1 MTGDGQSGDA
11 KAVGAVLVLGGG
23 IAGMQASLDL
33 ANGGYKVYL
42 VEKKSAIGGHMA
54 KLDKTFPTNDCA
66 MCTISPRLVEVGR
79 HPNIELLPDS
89 EVLGLEGKAGDFTAT
104 VRTRP
109 RYIDLDRC
117 NGCGKCAEVCP
128 ERLPNPFDEGLGERR
143 AAYKLYPQA
152 TPDAFAIEKRGVAPC
167 RDACPAGQRA
177 QGYISLLREGR
188 IDEAYRAIK
197 EDNPFPGICGRI
209 CDHRCE
215 TACSRGKVDEPVNI
229 HGLKRFIADA
239 FYAKPRAKP
248 EPAPR
253 RYDER
258 IAIIGAGPCGLTV
271 AQDLCLEGYPVTV
284 FEALPVAGG
293 MLRFGVPD
301 FRLPAAIV
309 DREVQDIV
317 DLGVDLRLG
326 TPVESLDDLLDE
338 GYAAVLMAVGAHE
351 GIRLPIP
358 GGDLD
363 GILINTRFLRD
374 VRLAELGAE
383 GARDPRPDIE
393 GKRVLVVGGGDVAV
407 DVARTAVR
415 LGAGDVQMAVRGSG
429 GKMPAKESEIAR
441 AREEGIR
448 MHVGLNFLRVVDD
461 GHGRAAGLECQRV
474 ERFETDETGRAVPL
488 TVPDSEHV
496 MAADVIVF
504 SVGQRV
510 GLAFIPDDAGVGVTR
525 ARTIA
530 VDPDTFMTDRPGIF
544 AAGDSISGTA
554 FVIEAVAGGHR
565 VAGAIHRHLRGEAM
579 KTARPA
585 GPPVA
590 ELSQKEIDARL
601 LKGEIGYAPQTPM
614 PEIAVADR
622 AGNFT
627 EIELGY
633 SEQQAM
639 AEAERCLSCGIC
651 SECLTCVEACGVDAI
666 DHEMEESTR
675 RIHVGAAIL
684 APGFQPYRAELSEEF
699 GLGRYPNVVTSLQF
713 ERLLSASGPTNG
725 HVKRPSDD
733 RTPKKIAFLQCVGS
747 RDQTHDYCSAVCC
760 MYGTKQAIMAIEHE
774 PETQAQVFMM
784 DVRAFSKGYEAYY
797 RRARDK
803 YGIEYTRCRISSLK
817 EDPAT
822 GDLMLRYVDRT
833 PPSSGGEGVPAR
845 SEVRDEAFDMVVL
858 SVGMEVS
865 EGVRD
870 LGRKLGLEL
879 DDHGFC
885 RTLQFDPVHT
895 SRPGVYAV
903 GPFREPKDIAESLIE
918 AGAAAAS
925 AEGMLV
931 GGRGT
936 LTRAPAYAAERDVA
950 GEDPKIAIFVCH
962 CGTNI
967 GGVVDVPGVACYARS
982 LPGVVHAEESLYACS
997 KDSIGH
1003 ITERVKEL
1011 EANRVVIAACT
1022 PLTHEPL
1029 FQDSIRAAGLNPYLF
1044 EMANI
1049 RNQCSWVHGRDPA
1062 VTEKAKA
1069 LVRMSAA
1076 RARQLAPLETDKVPV
1091 GHSAL
1096 VVGGGAAGMTAA
1108 LELAAQNFPVHL
1120 VEKSDALGGNLRQL
1134 HFGIDDSGTS
1144 TSLPLGADGR
1154 HLGPQ
1159 DFLRQLLG
1167 EIEANPLV
1175 TVHLGTEVSGTAG
1188 FVGNFTSTL
1197 RPTDPEAPPFEAS
1210 HGVSI
1215 LATGGVEY
1223 RGDEYGYGASSHI
1236 VTQQEFEARLA
1247 GQGDAGAEE
1256 AALPRSVVMIQCVG
1270 PAEKYCARVCCTSA
1284 LKNALMLKRL
1294 SPETRVTILYRD
1306 IRVYGFKER
1315 LYTAARESGVLFV
1328 RYDETCKPEVRVAE
1342 DGVVAVKAWEE
1353 GLGRDIVLRPDLL
1366 VLSTPVVPSAAT
1378 QELGRRLRL
1387 PTDADGFFL
1396 EAHIKLRPVDFL
1408 SEGVFMAGMAH
1419 YPKLL
1424 DEAIVHAKAAAARA
1438 AALLSQDAIT
1448 TGGRVAAVD
1457 HTRCVAC
1464 LTCLRTCPYG
1474 AARIAADLAG
1484 TGGIAGAATIES
1496 ALCRGCGLCAAAC
1509 PAGAIELKHYTG
1521 AQVMAKVDALFQ
1533 DAPREEVP
1541 A

>member
-1 MTGDGQSGDA
+1 MTGAGQNGDA
-11 KAVGAVLVLGGG
+11 KGLGAVLVLGGG

-33 ANGGYKVYL
+33 ANGGFKVYL
-42 VEKKSAIGGHMA
+42 VERKSAIGGHMA

-79 HPNIELLPDS
+79 HPNIELLTDS
-89 EVLGLEGKAGDFTAT
+89 ELLALEGRAGDFTAT
-104 VRTRP
+104 LRTRP
-109 RYIDLDRC
+109 RYIDLARC

-128 ERLPNPFDEGLGERR
+128 ERLSNPFDEGLGERR

-177 QGYISLLREGR
+177 QGYISLLRAGR

-215 TACSRGKVDEPVNI
+215 SACSRGKVEEPVNI

-239 FYAKPRAKP
+239 VYAKPRVK
-248 EPAPR
+248 PAPAAR
-253 RYDER
+253 RFDER
-258 IAIIGAGPCGLTV
+258 VAIVGAGPCGLTV

-326 TPVESLDDLLDE
+326 TPVESLDDLLDQ

-415 LGAGDVQMAVRGSG
+415 LGARDVRMAVRGSG
-429 GKMPAKESEIAR
+429 GRMPAKDSEIAR

-461 GHGRAAGLECQRV
+461 GTGRAAGLECQTV
-474 ERFETDETGRAVPL
+474 ERFETDENGRAAPRIVPG
-488 TVPDSEHV
+488 SEHV
-496 MAADVIVF
+496 LDADVIIF

-510 GLAFIPDDAGVGVTR
+510 GLAFVPDDAGVGVTP

-530 VDPDTFMTDRPGIF
+530 VDPDTCMTDRPGIF

-565 VAGAIHRHLRGEAM
+565 VAGAIHRYLRGEAM
-579 KTARPA
+579 KTATPA

-590 ELSQKEIDARL
+590 ELSQQEIDARL
-601 LKGEIGYAPQTPM
+601 LKGEIGYAPRRPM

-633 SEQQAM
+633 SMQDAM

-651 SECLTCVEACGVDAI
+651 SECLTCVAACGLEAI
-666 DHEMEESTR
+666 DHEMTESTR
-675 RIHVGAAIL
+675 RIPVGAAIL
-684 APGFQPYRAELSEEF
+684 APGFEPYRAELSEEF

-713 ERLLSASGPTNG
+713 ERLLSASGPTTG
-725 HVKRPSDD
+725 QVKRPSDG

-747 RDQTHDYCSAVCC
+747 RDQSHDYCSAVCC

-774 PETQAQVFMM
+774 PETEARVFMM

-797 RRARDK
+797 QRARDT
-803 YGIEYTRCRISSLK
+803 YGIAYTRCRISALK

-822 GDLMLRYVDRT
+822 GDLFVKYVDRGAAAAE
-833 PPSSGGEGVPAR
+833 P
-845 SEVRDEAFDMVVL
+845 EVRDEAFDMVVL

-865 EGVRD
+865 EGVRA
-870 LGRKLGLEL
+870 LGRELGLEL
-879 DDHGFC
+879 DAHGFC
-885 RTLQFDPVHT
+885 RTVQFDPVRT

-918 AGAAAAS
+918 ASAAAAS

-931 GGRGT
+931 GGRGSQ
-936 LTRAPAYAAERDVA
+936 TRAPVHAAERDVA
-950 GEDPKIAIFVCH
+950 GQEPRTAVFVCH

-982 LPGVVHAEESLYACS
+982 LPGVIHAEDSLYACS
-997 KDSIGH
+997 KDSIEH
-1003 ITERVKEL
+1003 ITKRVKEL
-1011 EANRVVIAACT
+1011 DANRVVIAACT

-1062 VTEKAKA
+1062 VTEKAKT

-1076 RARQLAPLETDKVPV
+1076 RATELAPLATDKVPIRRA
-1091 GHSAL
+1091 AL

-1108 LELAAQNFPVHL
+1108 LELAAQNVPVHL
-1120 VEKSDALGGNLRQL
+1120 VEKSDALGGNLRRL
-1134 HFGIDDSGTS
+1134 HFGIDDSGTT
-1144 TSLPLGADGR
+1144 TSLPPDGEDR
-1154 HLGPQ
+1154 RLGPQ
-1159 DFLRQLLG
+1159 DFLRRLLG
-1167 EIEANPLV
+1167 EIAAHPLV
-1175 TVHLGTEVSGTAG
+1175 TVHLGTEVAGTEG

-1197 RPTDPEAPPFEAS
+1197 RPSGPHGQPFEVR

-1223 RGDEYGYGASSHI
+1223 RGDEYGYGTSPRI

-1247 GQGDAGAEE
+1247 GQGGAAAE
-1256 AALPRSVVMIQCVG
+1256 APALPRSVVMIQCVG
-1270 PAEKYCARVCCTSA
+1270 PAEKFCARVCCTSA
-1284 LKNALMLKRL
+1284 LKNALMLKRRD
-1294 SPETRVTILYRD
+1294 PEARVTILYRD

-1328 RYDETCKPEVRVAE
+1328 RYDETCRPRVRVAE
-1342 DGVVAVKAWEE
+1342 DDGVEVAAWEE

-1366 VLSTPVVPSAAT
+1366 VLSTPFVPSAAT

-1387 PTDADGFFL
+1387 PVDADGFFL
-1396 EAHIKLRPVDFL
+1396 EAHVKLRPVDFL
-1408 SEGVFMAGMAH
+1408 SDGVFMAGMAH

-1448 TGGRVAAVD
+1448 TGGRIAAVD
-1457 HTRCVAC
+1457 QARCVAC

-1474 AARIAADLAG
+1474 AAHIAADLDGVA
-1484 TGGIAGAATIES
+1484 GIAGAATIES

-1521 AQVMAKVDALFQ
+1521 AQVMAKVGALLE
-1533 DAPREEVP
+1533 ATAREEVP

>member
-23 IAGMQASLDL
+23 VAGMQASLDL

-54 KLDKTFPTNDCA
+54 QLDKTFPTNDCA
-66 MCTISPRLVEVGR
+66 MCTISP
-79 HPNIELLPDS
+79 
-89 EVLGLEGKAGDFTAT
+89 
-104 VRTRP
+104 TRP
-109 RYIDLDRC
+109 RYIDLDKC

-128 ERLPNPFDEGLGERR
+128 ERQSNPFDEGLGERR

-215 TACSRGKVDEPVNI
+215 AACSRGKVDEPVNI

-239 FYAKPRAKP
+239 FYAGPRVKPA
-248 EPAPR
+248 PAPR

-258 IAIIGAGPCGLTV
+258 VAIIGAGPCGLTV

-338 GYAAVLMAVGAHE
+338 GYAAVLLAVGAHE
-351 GIRLPIP
+351 GIRLPVP
-358 GGDLD
+358 GSDLD
-363 GILINTRFLRD
+363 GVLINTRFLRD

-441 AREEGIR
+441 ARDEGIR

-461 GHGRAAGLECQRV
+461 GNGRVAGLECQRV
-474 ERFETDETGRAVPL
+474 ERFKTDENGRAVPL
-488 TVPDSEHV
+488 IVPDSEHV
-496 MAADVIVF
+496 LAADVIVF

-510 GLAFIPDDAGVGVTR
+510 GLAFIPDDAGVGVTS

-565 VAGAIHRHLRGEAM
+565 VAKAIHRHLRGESM
-579 KTARPA
+579 KTAQPA

-590 ELSQKEIDARL
+590 ELSQKEIDTRL
-601 LKGEIGYAPQTPM
+601 LKGEIDYAPRTPM
-614 PEIAVADR
+614 PEITVAGR
-622 AGNFT
+622 SGSFT

-633 SEQQAM
+633 SEQEAK

-651 SECLTCVEACGVDAI
+651 SECLTCVEACGVHAI

-684 APGFQPYRAELSEEF
+684 APGFEPYRAELSEEF

-733 RTPKKIAFLQCVGS
+733 GTPRKIAFLQCVGS

-760 MYGTKQAIMAIEHE
+760 MYGAKQAIMAIEHE
-774 PETQAQVFMM
+774 PETKAQVFMM

-822 GDLMLRYVDRT
+822 GDLALRYVDRA
-833 PPSSGGEGVPAR
+833 PPAAGDAAAPDGSDLRE
-845 SEVRDEAFDMVVL
+845 EAFDMVVL

-865 EGVRD
+865 EGVRE

-903 GPFREPKDIAESLIE
+903 GPFREPKDISESLIE
-918 AGAAAAS
+918 ASAAAAS

-936 LTRAPAYAAERDVA
+936 MTRARTYSAERDVA
-950 GEDPKIAIFVCH
+950 EEDPKIAVFVCH

-982 LPGVVHAEESLYACS
+982 LPGVIHAEDSLYACS
-997 KDSIGH
+997 KDSIDH

-1011 EANRVVIAACT
+1011 SANRVVIAACT

-1062 VTEKAKA
+1062 VTEKAKD

-1076 RARQLAPLETDKVPV
+1076 RANELRPLATDRVPI
-1091 GHSAL
+1091 GRSAL

-1144 TSLPLGADGR
+1144 TSLPLGGDGR

-1159 DFLRQLLG
+1159 QFLRQLLS
-1167 EIEANPLV
+1167 EIETNPLI
-1175 TVHLGTEVSGTAG
+1175 TVHLETEVSGTAG

-1197 RPTDPEAPPFEAS
+1197 RPTDPAALPFEVS

-1223 RGDEYGYGASSHI
+1223 RGDEYGYGTSPRI

-1247 GQGDAGAEE
+1247 GQRDAR
-1256 AALPRSVVMIQCVG
+1256 AALPGSVVMIQCVG

-1294 SPETRVTILYRD
+1294 KPEARVTILYRD

-1328 RYDETCKPEVRVAE
+1328 RYDETRKPEVRVAE
-1342 DGVVAVKAWEE
+1342 GDGVEVTIWED
-1353 GLGRDIVLRPDLL
+1353 GLGRDIELRPDLL

-1378 QELGRRLRL
+1378 QELGGRLRL
-1387 PTDADGFFL
+1387 PIDADGFFL

-1448 TGGRVAAVD
+1448 TGGRIAAVD
-1457 HTRCVAC
+1457 QARCVAC

-1484 TGGIAGAATIES
+1484 IGGIAGAATIES

-1521 AQVMAKVDALFQ
+1521 AQVMAKVDALFEE
-1533 DAPREEVP
+1533 APREEVP